1 MTQLP
6 PPPPIAAPEPPK
18 VGKIRTVVEAPPDQT
33 VFDKEATRI
42 AMETKYTAGVENGRR
57 VRRMMND
64 EL

>member
-6 PPPPIAAPEPPK
+6 LPPPIAAPEPPK
-18 VGKIRTVVEAPPDQT
+18 AGKIRKVAEAPPDQT

-42 AMETKYTAGVENGRR
+42 AMETKYTAGVQNGRR

>member
-1 MTQLP
+1 MQLP
-6 PPPPIAAPEPPK
+6 PPPPIAAPDPPK
-18 VGKIRTVVEAPPDQT
+18 VGKIRKVAEAPPDQT
-33 VFDKEATRI
+33 VFDKEAERI